1 MLVCMKRQL
10 SLALAEAT
18 GAPKVRKRRQVGR
31 VLVPLGRRP
40 SAARAGHGFVP
51 HVTREAHSERCP
63 VHVTMRR
70 VALAPS
76 FRSERVSN
84 AIMFQLARAS
94 RAGSGIRV
102 VQFSIQDDHLHLML
116 EGTDAQDLSRQAQKL
131 FSRIALA
138 VNAVALR
145 RGSLFRDR
153 HHRHELKTPTEVR
166 RALVYILFNS
176 RKHAGREG
184 LLSRAGHATFD
195 PLTSA
200 PWFEG
205 WAPRAGPSPT
215 AAPYARACHEVVIGL
230 ARPTVNA
237 QTWLAQTGYRR
248 AGGPIRFDEL
258 PRIAR

>member
-1 MLVCMKRQL
+1 MNAQL
-10 SLALAEAT
+10 ELAFGGRAKT
-18 GAPKVRKRRQVGR
+18 RKRRRVGG

-40 SAARAGHGFVP
+40 KPERAGQGFVP
-51 HVTREAHSERCP
+51 HVVREEHSARCP

-70 VALAPS
+70 VAKAPS
-76 FRSERVSN
+76 FRSERVRN
-84 AIMFQLARAS
+84 AILIQLARAA
-94 RAGSGIRV
+94 RAGSKIRV

-116 EGTDAQDLSRQAQKL
+116 EGESREDLSRQAQKL

-138 VNAVALR
+138 VNAAVGR

-166 RALVYILFNS
+166 RALVYILFNA

-184 LLSRAGHATFD
+184 LVSRAGYATFD

-200 PWFEG
+200 PWFDA

-215 AAPYARACHEVVIGL
+215 AAPHARACLRPVIGD
-230 ARPTVNA
+230 ARPTVDA
-237 QTWLAQTGYRR
+237 TTWLARIGYGR
-248 AGGPIRFDEL
+248 AGGAIRFDEL
-258 PRIAR
+258 PRISR

>member
-1 MLVCMKRQL
+1 MNAQL
-10 SLALAEAT
+10 QLGFVT
-18 GAPKVRKRRQVGR
+18 GREKKRKRRRVGG

-40 SAARAGHGFVP
+40 SAARAGQGFVP
-51 HVTREAHSERCP
+51 HVTREAHAERCP

-70 VALAPS
+70 VAMAPS

-84 AIMFQLARAS
+84 AIMHQLARAG

-102 VQFSIQDDHLHLML
+102 VHFSIQDDHLHLML
-116 EGTDAQDLSRQAQKL
+116 EGTNAQDLSRQAQKL

-138 VNAVALR
+138 VNAVVGR

-176 RKHAGREG
+176 RKHAGADSVGNPSSGIFRW
-184 LLSRAGHATFD
+184 FD

-200 PWFEG
+200 AWFDAWSADSSPPPEA
-205 WAPRAGPSPT
+205 APRVRERFGPSDPVT
-215 AAPYARACHEVVIGL
+215 KPRS
-230 ARPTVNA
+230 
-237 QTWLAQTGYRR
+237 WLAHRGWQR

-258 PRIAR
+258 PRIHP